1 MSLYLDVKDLV
12 VIYDRATI
20 LNKVTA
26 GVNIGESVSL
36 VGPNGAGKTTFLR
49 AITGLVKWEKDTLKG
64 TRGGRIT
71 FEGSVKFDNEEISQL
86 RANEIVQRRL
96 ILCPERGRLF
106 GEMTVKE
113 NLIVGAFLCKDKQ
126 LIEKNIDKI
135 YNIFSTLKKREKQ
148 TAGTLSGGER
158 SMLAI
163 GRALMSNAKV
173 LLLDEPSF
181 GLAPRMKE
189 YLFECLKEVQKTGIT
204 MLLVEQDV
212 SFAFDLATRHYVF
225 SRGKVIAEGTTSE
238 LLRDKLVRKT
248 YLGL

>member
-1 MSLYLDVKDLV
+1 MSLYLEVKDLV
-12 VIYDRATI
+12 VIYDRAVI
-20 LNKVTA
+20 LNKVSA

-71 FEGSVKFDNEEISQL
+71 LEGSVKFDNEEISQL
-86 RANEIVQRRL
+86 RANRIAQRGV

-106 GEMTVKE
+106 GEMNVKE
-113 NLIVGAFLCKDKQ
+113 NLMVGAYLCKDRQ
-126 LIEKNIDKI
+126 VIRKNFDKI
-135 YNIFSTLKKREKQ
+135 YSIFSTLKEREKQ

-158 SMLAI
+158 SILAI
-163 GRALMSNAKV
+163 GRALMSNAKI
-173 LLLDEPSF
+173 LMLDEPSF
-181 GLAPRMKE
+181 GLAPQVME
-189 YLFECLKEVQKTGIT
+189 YLLGCLREVQKTGIS

-212 SFAFDLATRHYVF
+212 SFAFDFATRNYVF
-225 SRGKVIAEGTTSE
+225 SRGKVIAEGTESE
-238 LLRDKLVRKT
+238 LLSDEIVRKT